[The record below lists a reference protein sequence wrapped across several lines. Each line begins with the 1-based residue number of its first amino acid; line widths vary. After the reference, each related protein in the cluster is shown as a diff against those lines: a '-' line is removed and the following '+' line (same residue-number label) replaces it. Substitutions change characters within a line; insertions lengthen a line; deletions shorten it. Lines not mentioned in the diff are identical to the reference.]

1 MRRNEGLPA
10 IPHRLFLLLFFIT
23 GAVLLRFVPA
33 IGQQFVSSRRM
44 TAMLMLL
51 PALLAGT
58 MLGAYVIP
66 FGSLLLGMLCMERFL
81 ALGAPTGEGLAVWLM
96 SLLPL
101 AVLTPVYAAL
111 ARCGMELSD
120 ACMAEYLRS
129 DGRKR
134 QLLLRRQLLI
144 ASCAAAAVTVSYSV
158 F

>member
-1 MRRNEGLPA
+1 MKKGEAAHA
-10 IPHRLFLLLFFIT
+10 IPHRLFLLLFFVT

-33 IGQQFVSSRRM
+33 IGQQFVPSRWM
-44 TAMLMLL
+44 AAMLMLL

-66 FGSLLLGMLCMERFL
+66 FGSLLLGMLCMQRFL
-81 ALGAPTGEGLAVWLM
+81 TLGVPTGEGLAAWLV
-96 SLLPL
+96 SALPL

-144 ASCAAAAVTVSYSV
+144 AFCAAAAVTVSYSI